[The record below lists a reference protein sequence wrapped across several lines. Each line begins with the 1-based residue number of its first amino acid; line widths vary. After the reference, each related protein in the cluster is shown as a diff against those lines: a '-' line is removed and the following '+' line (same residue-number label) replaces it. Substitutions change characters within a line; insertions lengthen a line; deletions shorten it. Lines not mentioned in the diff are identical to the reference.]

1 MTRRHE
7 YPGVN
12 LSLRDHLGFDKH
24 GGGIPGYP
32 IGFPEYPRSDS
43 AVLQMREVAM
53 MMLMDT
59 LTDKPNWHDKVFDDA
74 IVAKWRAEACQQ
86 PEDGLFAR
94 IMQGKESE
102 KIPKPRSRIMSDQAF
117 NFVC

>member
-102 KIPKPRSRIMSDQAF
+102 KIP
-117 NFVC
+117 